1 MSEEKRFRKDN
12 VVIKSNDL
20 YMKFYGS
27 WYVMDLDVR
36 DSKILDDG
44 TLVMYTDSENYTKR
58 LVWDDDINGLRVRKY
73 KSRKFQDEYVLT
85 MSTIQDISSYLSGL
99 FRNIKNEVDLLNS
112 GAVGIEEMLWML
124 R

>member
-1 MSEEKRFRKDN
+1 MEEKQFRKDN
-12 VVIKSNDL
+12 VVVRSNDL

-44 TLVMYTDSENYTKR
+44 TLVMYTDRENYTKR
-58 LVWDDDINGLRVRKY
+58 LVWDDDINGLRVRSY
-73 KSRKFQDEYVLT
+73 KNRKFQDEYILT
-85 MSTIQDISSYLSGL
+85 LSTIRDISSYLSGQ
-99 FRNIKNEVDLLNS
+99 FSNIKREIDLLDS

>member
-1 MSEEKRFRKDN
+1 MEEKRFRKDN
-12 VVIKSNDL
+12 VVVRSNDL

-44 TLVMYTDSENYTKR
+44 TLVIYTDRENYTKR
-58 LVWDDDINGLRVRKY
+58 LVWDDDINGLRVRSY
-73 KSRKFQDEYVLT
+73 KNRKFQDEYVLT
-85 MSTIQDISSYLSGL
+85 LSTIRDISSYLSGL
-99 FRNIKNEVDLLNS
+99 FSNIKNEIDLLNS